1 MPRVTTIRHEFTD
14 HLPDELDDG
23 VAYVSMRYT
32 VVVHMCC
39 CGCRNKVVT
48 PVNPE
53 AWELTFDGKSI
64 SLYPSIGNRS
74 LPCRSH
80 YWIRRN
86 RIDWLGSFPEPGRD
100 AHRRLGGLRG
110 FLGRFI
116 PWRFRGLLPQA
127 LLDRLEKRYG
137 ETARPTGDNTSSGT

>member
-1 MPRVTTIRHEFTD
+1 MRRVTTIRHEFTD
-14 HLPDELDDG
+14 RLPDKLDDG
-23 VAYVSMRYT
+23 VAYVSMRYI
-32 VVVHMCC
+32 VVIHMCC

-86 RIDWLGSFPEPGRD
+86 RIQWLRSFPEPEQD
-100 AHRRLGGLRG
+100 TDRRPSGVWG
-110 FLGRFI
+110 FLRRFI
-116 PWRFRGLLPQA
+116 PKRFSR
-127 LLDRLEKRYG
+127 R
-137 ETARPTGDNTSSGT
+137 

>member
-1 MPRVTTIRHEFTD
+1 MSRVNTIRHVFTD
-14 HLPDELDDG
+14 RLPDELDDG

-32 VVVHMCC
+32 VAIHMCC

-53 AWELTFDGKSI
+53 AWELTFDGKTI
-64 SLYPSIGNRS
+64 SLYPSIGNSS

-86 RIDWLGSFPEPGRD
+86 RIEWLRSFPEPGRD
-100 AHRRLGGLRG
+100 PYRSRGGLRE
-110 FLGRFI
+110 FIRRFI
-116 PWRFRGLLPQA
+116 PRQFR
-127 LLDRLEKRYG
+127 RR
-137 ETARPTGDNTSSGT
+137 

>member
-1 MPRVTTIRHEFTD
+1 MRLVTTIRHEFTD
-14 HLPDELDDG
+14 RLPDELEDG
-23 VAYVSMRYT
+23 VAYVSMRYS
-32 VVVHMCC
+32 VVIHMCC

-64 SLYPSIGNRS
+64 SLYPSIGNRN

-86 RIDWLGSFPEPGRD
+86 RIQWLRSFPEYEQYAGR
-100 AHRRLGGLRG
+100 RSGSVWEFLR
-110 FLGRFI
+110 RFI
-116 PWRFRGLLPQA
+116 PKRISRG
-127 LLDRLEKRYG
+127 
-137 ETARPTGDNTSSGT
+137 

>member
-1 MPRVTTIRHEFTD
+1 MARVNSIRHEFTD

-32 VVVHMCC
+32 VVIHMCC

-48 PVNPE
+48 PLNPE

-80 YWIRRN
+80 YLIRRN
-86 RIDWLGSFPEPGRD
+86 RIQWARSFPEPGRD
-100 AHRRLGGLRG
+100 SDRRPGGVWG
-110 FLGRFI
+110 FLRRFI
-116 PWRFRGLLPQA
+116 HNRFRR
-127 LLDRLEKRYG
+127 D
-137 ETARPTGDNTSSGT
+137 